1 MTAKSFIITLGILC
15 FFYTSFLLIKNLAP
29 YFNGEFTYA
38 KVSDVSEEL
47 SLIPGRRNRN
57 KTIVIHYY
65 YQYNNQTYTGS
76 CDPDFGKNRYGIGDS
91 LLIKFSPNNPSNAII
106 LENYEFKLVLLT
118 IGWVVSIMITFGL
131 YKWG

>member
-1 MTAKSFIITLGILC
+1 MIIVGIFC
-15 FFYTSFLLIKNLAP
+15 FCYTSFLLIKNLIP

-47 SLIPGRRNRN
+47 VSLPGPKNR
-57 KTIVIHYY
+57 KSKKIVMHYY

-91 LLIKFSPNNPSNAII
+91 MLIKFSPSNPSNAII
-106 LENYEFKLVLLT
+106 IENYEFKLTLLI
-118 IGWVVSIMITFGL
+118 IGWVVSFMVAFGL